1 MKRFF
6 FFVLLPVF
14 TSSIAVLAQ
23 APVISFDTVISG
35 LSQPIEVVHAGD
47 SSGRIFIV
55 QKGGAVRVYNKDY
68 SFRRNF
74 LVVTGIST
82 LGEQGLLSLAFHP
95 DYKNNGFLYVYYANS
110 GGDLELARY
119 RISANPDSVNVAS
132 RVILKTI
139 PHPTNTNHN
148 GGELHF
154 GPEGYLYLSTGDG
167 GGGGDVPNNAQNTS
181 VLLGKML
188 RFAVDTTSVAPY
200 YTVPAD
206 NPFGN
211 EIFAYGLRNPFRWSF
226 DRLNYDMWIGDVGQD
241 RFEEVNHRRYDSTR
255 GINYGWRC
263 YEGGAAYNSSGCGP
277 AANYTFPVYTY
288 ALPPSGGG
296 SGSITGGN
304 VYRGELYP
312 DLKGYYLAADYTSG
326 RFYKIKFDSVANT
339 YDTSTQVVL
348 PGGIVDFGETEE
360 GELYATNLNNGRLLR
375 IVSSGPVHYTFN
387 GNGNWD
393 IASNWM
399 GNKIPPATLPDNCK
413 IIIRPSAGGECVLNV
428 QQTVPAGTEI
438 IVENDKQFRI
448 NGNLTIQ

>member
-14 TSSIAVLAQ
+14 TSSTAVLAQ

-211 EIFAYGLRNPFRWSF
+211 EIFAF
-226 DRLNYDMWIGDVGQD
+226 
-241 RFEEVNHRRYDSTR
+241 
-255 GINYGWRC
+255 
-263 YEGGAAYNSSGCGP
+263 
-277 AANYTFPVYTY
+277 
-288 ALPPSGGG
+288 
-296 SGSITGGN
+296 
-304 VYRGELYP
+304 
-312 DLKGYYLAADYTSG
+312 
-326 RFYKIKFDSVANT
+326 
-339 YDTSTQVVL
+339 
-348 PGGIVDFGETEE
+348 
-360 GELYATNLNNGRLLR
+360 
-375 IVSSGPVHYTFN
+375 
-387 GNGNWD
+387 
-393 IASNWM
+393 
-399 GNKIPPATLPDNCK
+399 
-413 IIIRPSAGGECVLNV
+413 
-428 QQTVPAGTEI
+428 
-438 IVENDKQFRI
+438 
-448 NGNLTIQ
+448 

>member
-1 MKRFF
+1 MKQFSL
-6 FFVLLPVF
+6 FVLSVLFF
-14 TSSIAVLAQ
+14 TAGNVYAQ
-23 APVISFDTVISG
+23 APSISFDSVISG
-35 LSQPIEVVHAGD
+35 VPQAIQLANAGD
-47 SSGRIFIV
+47 GSGRIFIV
-55 QKGGAVRVYNKDY
+55 QKTGTVRVYNKDY

-82 LGEQGLLSLAFHP
+82 SGEQGLLSIAFHP
-95 DYKNNGFLYVYYANS
+95 DYRNNGFLYVYYANS

-119 RISANPDSVNVAS
+119 RISSNPDSVDAAS

-139 PHPTNTNHN
+139 PHPNNTNHN

-188 RFAVDTTSVAPY
+188 RFAVDTTNIPPY
-200 YTVPAD
+200 YSVPAD

-241 RFEEVNHRRYDSTR
+241 RFEEVNHRRFNSTN
-255 GINYGWRC
+255 GVNYGWRC
-263 YEGGAAYNSSGCGP
+263 YEGAAPYNTTGCGP
-277 AANYTFPVYTY
+277 ESLYTKPVYTY
-288 ALPPSGGG
+288 PLPAVG
-296 SGSITGGN
+296 SGSITGGA
-304 VYRGELYP
+304 VYRGVLYP
-312 DLKGYYLAADYTSG
+312 DLQGYYLAADYTSG
-326 RFYKIKFDSVANT
+326 RFYKIKYDADLNT

-360 GELYATNLNNGRLLR
+360 GELYAVNINNGRLLR
-375 IVSSGPVHYTFN
+375 IISSGPVNYTFT
-387 GNGNWD
+387 GNGNWN
-393 IASNWM
+393 IATNWA
-399 GNKIPPATLPDNCK
+399 GNKIPPAVLPNNCK
-413 IIIRPSAGGECVLNV
+413 IIIRPAEGGECILNV
-428 QQTVPAGTEI
+428 QQTVAAGTEI

>member
-1 MKRFF
+1 MKQFSLFILSVLFF
-6 FFVLLPVF
+6 TAGNVH
-14 TSSIAVLAQ
+14 AQ
-23 APVISFDTVISG
+23 APSISFDSVISG
-35 LSQPIEVVHAGD
+35 VPQAIQLANAGD
-47 SSGRIFIV
+47 GSGRIFIV
-55 QKGGAVRVYNKDY
+55 QKTGTVRVYNKDY

-82 LGEQGLLSLAFHP
+82 SGEQGLLSIAFHP
-95 DYKNNGFLYVYYANS
+95 DYRNNGFLYVYYANS

-119 RISANPDSVNVAS
+119 RISSNPDSVDAAS

-188 RFAVDTTSVAPY
+188 RFAVDTTNTPPY
-200 YTVPAD
+200 YSVPAD

-241 RFEEVNHRRYDSTR
+241 RFEEVNHRRHDSTN
-255 GINYGWRC
+255 GVNYGWRC
-263 YEGGAAYNSSGCGP
+263 YEGTAAYNTAGCGP
-277 AANYTFPVYTY
+277 DSLYTKPVYTY
-288 ALPPSGGG
+288 PLPAVG
-296 SGSITGGN
+296 SGSITGGA
-304 VYRGELYP
+304 VYRGNLYP
-312 DLKGYYLAADYTSG
+312 DLQGYYLAADYTSG
-326 RFYKIKFDSVANT
+326 RFYKIKYDADANT
-339 YDTSTQVVL
+339 YDTSTQVVS

-360 GELYATNLNNGRLLR
+360 GELYAVNINNGRLLR
-375 IVSSGPVHYTFN
+375 IISSGPVNYTFT
-387 GNGNWD
+387 GNGNWN
-393 IASNWM
+393 IATNWV
-399 GNKIPPATLPDNCK
+399 GNKIPPAVLPNNCK
-413 IIIRPSAGGECVLNV
+413 IIIRPAEGGECILNV

>member
-1 MKRFF
+1 MKQFLLFILSVLFF
-6 FFVLLPVF
+6 TTGSVY
-14 TSSIAVLAQ
+14 AQ
-23 APVISFDTVISG
+23 APSISFDTVISG
-35 LSQPIEVVHAGD
+35 VPQAIQVVNAGD
-47 SSGRIFIV
+47 GSGRIFIV
-55 QKGGAVRVYNKDY
+55 QKTGTVRVYNKDY

-82 LGEQGLLSLAFHP
+82 SGEQGLLSLAFHP
-95 DYKNNGFLYVYYANS
+95 DYRNNGFLYVYYANS

-119 RISANPDSVNVAS
+119 RISSNPDSADAAS

-139 PHPTNTNHN
+139 PHPSNTNHN

-188 RFAVDTTSVAPY
+188 RFAVDTTNIPPY
-200 YTVPAD
+200 YSVPPD

-241 RFEEVNHRRYDSTR
+241 RFEEVNHRRHGSTN
-255 GINYGWRC
+255 GVNYGWRC
-263 YEGGAAYNSSGCGP
+263 YEGNVIFNATGCGP
-277 AANYTFPVYTY
+277 ESLYVKPVYTY

-296 SGSITGGN
+296 SGSITGGD
-304 VYRGELYP
+304 VYRGNLYP
-312 DLKGYYLAADYTSG
+312 DLQGYYLAADYTSG
-326 RFYKIKFDSVANT
+326 RFYKIKYDADANT
-339 YDTSTQVVL
+339 YDTSTQVVS

-360 GELYATNLNNGRLLR
+360 GELYAVNINNGRLLR
-375 IVSSGPVHYTFN
+375 IVSTGPVNYTFT

-393 IASNWM
+393 VATNWV
-399 GNKIPPATLPDNCK
+399 GNKIPPAVLPNNCK
-413 IIIRPSAGGECVLNV
+413 IIIRPAEGGECILNV
-428 QQTVPAGTEI
+428 QQTVPPGTEI

>member
-1 MKRFF
+1 MKP
-6 FFVLLPVF
+6 FFVLLAILVGS
-14 TSSIAVLAQ
+14 TVQGQ

-35 LSQPIEVVHAGD
+35 LSQPIQVVHAGD

-55 QKGGAVRVYNKDY
+55 QKGGTVRVYNKDY
-68 SFRRNF
+68 TFRRNF

-82 LGEQGLLSLAFHP
+82 LGEQGLLSVAFHP
-95 DYKNNGFLYVYYANS
+95 DYRNNGFLYAYYANS
-110 GGDLELARY
+110 NGDLELARY
-119 RISANPDSVNVAS
+119 RVSANPDSADVAS
-132 RVILKTI
+132 RVTLITI
-139 PHPTNTNHN
+139 PHPTNSNHN

-167 GGGGDVPNNAQNTS
+167 GGGGDVPNNSQNTT

-188 RFAVDTTSVAPY
+188 RFAVNTSLTAPY

-226 DRLNYDMWIGDVGQD
+226 DPLNYDMWIGDVGQD
-241 RFEEVNHRRYDSTR
+241 RFEEVNHRRYDSTK

-263 YEGGAAYNSSGCGP
+263 YEGNVAYNSSGCGP
-277 AANYTFPVYTY
+277 ASNYTFPVYTY
-288 ALPPSGGG
+288 ALPTGGA
-296 SGSITGGN
+296 SGSITGGT

-312 DLKGYYLAADYTSG
+312 ALNGYYLAADYTSG
-326 RFYKIKFDSVANT
+326 RFYKIKYDSVAHV

-375 IVSSGPVHYTFN
+375 IVSNGPAHYTFT
-387 GNGNWD
+387 GNGNWNV
-393 IASNWM
+393 ATNWI
-399 GNKIPPATLPDNCK
+399 GNKIPPTILPANCK
-413 IIIRPSAGGECVLNV
+413 IVIRPVAGGECVLNV
-428 QQTVPAGTEI
+428 PQTVPQGTTI